1 MGKFVTVDLQAADGA
16 TKRVVRSYLGLKYHA
31 QNYERLMAQVRP
43 LGISGRV
50 VGGGR
55 ISMAA
60 ASKTISVYGYSKTYG
75 RAPGCNEATATLL
88 QKVLP
93 DWAISWS
100 DEAY

>member
-50 VGGGR
+50 VGGAV
-55 ISMAA
+55 SLWLQHQKQ
-60 ASKTISVYGYSKTYG
+60 SQ
-75 RAPGCNEATATLL
+75 CTATPRLMAELL
-88 QKVLP
+88 VAMRRRPHCCRKYYL
-93 DWAISWS
+93 IGL
-100 DEAY
+100 YLGRMRH